1 VIKALLIGCGNIGAG
16 YDWNDASKVWT
27 HAKGYSLRKEIE
39 LSVFDEDLVKARQ
52 VAERYEANLLE
63 NVSGQDFSKYHIISI
78 TTPTVTH
85 YSFLEE
91 IVKADVP
98 VIICE
103 KPVVNEIMQV
113 GQIEHLYLSH
123 HSRILVNYIRRFQPG
138 FKEAKQRI
146 LKSPGIQSLRGIVV
160 KYKRGFLNNASHA
173 IDLLEYIFET
183 PFYFNNFQ
191 ASVAMFDAFDYDPT
205 ITAISIF
212 RDVPVS
218 FAGFANTTYPV
229 FEIELFFSS
238 SKVVICHNGNEIR
251 YYYDNSGNW
260 NELFEERQTGLLDR
274 YMIPV
279 IDTAVDLYNGK
290 GEDNFMSSL
299 RLNKA
304 ILEAIEPL
312 KTKSN
317 ATISN

>member
-16 YDWNDASKVWT
+16 YDLNDPSKVWT
-27 HAKGYSLRKEIE
+27 HARGYSLRNDIE
-39 LSVFDEDLVKARQ
+39 FSIFDEDLIKARQ
-52 VAERYEANLLE
+52 VAERYKAIFLE
-63 NVSGQDFSKYHIISI
+63 KVKGQDFSKYHIISI

-85 YSFLEE
+85 YRFLEE

-103 KPVVNEIMQV
+103 KPVVSEIMQV
-113 GQIEHLYLSH
+113 GQLEHLYLSH
-123 HSRILVNYIRRFQPG
+123 HSRILVNYMRRFQPG

-146 LKSPGIQSLRGIVV
+146 LKAPEIQSLRGIVV
-160 KYKRGFLNNASHA
+160 KYRRGFLNNASHA

-183 PFYFNNFQ
+183 PFYFNDFQ
-191 ASVAMFDAFDYDPT
+191 TSVATFDAFDYDPT
-205 ITAISIF
+205 ITATGIF
-212 RDVPVS
+212 HGVPVS
-218 FAGFANTTYPV
+218 FAGFANTTYPI

-238 SKVVICHNGNEIR
+238 SKVVICHNGNQIR

-260 NELFEERQTGLLDR
+260 KEQLEERQTGLLDR

-279 IDTAVDLYNGK
+279 IDTAIDLYNGK
-290 GEDNFMSSL
+290 DEDNFMSSL
-299 RLNKA
+299 RLNRA

-312 KTKSN
+312 KIKSN